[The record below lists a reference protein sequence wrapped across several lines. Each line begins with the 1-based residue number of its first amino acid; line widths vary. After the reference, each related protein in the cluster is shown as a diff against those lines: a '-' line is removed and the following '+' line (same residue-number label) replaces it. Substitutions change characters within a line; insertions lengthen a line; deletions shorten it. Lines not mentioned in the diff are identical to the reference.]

1 MKWPS
6 WLPRVLVESALIVFS
21 VLMALAVDQWRDSR
35 ATEARARDAVA
46 AITAELQANRAA
58 AERARSF
65 HLETTALL
73 KAVADRKQ
81 LPEDDIAYQ
90 RGMFNPATVVQAAWV
105 TAREAAT
112 LQTLPLDA
120 VLRLSR
126 VYELQESYAQLGD
139 EIARDVYIDLRRR
152 GFEAVLREGFAGF
165 ILLTTD
171 FATREAKLIERY
183 DEALK
188 MLAALPQ

>member
-6 WLPRVLVESALIVFS
+6 WLPRVLVESVLIVFS
-21 VLMALAVDQWRDSR
+21 VLVALAVDQWRETR
-35 ATEARARDAVA
+35 ASQTRTREAVA
-46 AITAELQANRAA
+46 AITAELQANRAS
-58 AERARSF
+58 AERARTF
-65 HLETTALL
+65 HLETNAAL
-73 KAVADRKQ
+73 KAIAERKE
-81 LPEDDIAYQ
+81 LPGDDIAYH

-120 VLRLSR
+120 VLKLSR
-126 VYELQESYAQLGD
+126 VYEQQESYAQLGD
-139 EIARDVYIDLRRR
+139 EIASDIYVDLRRR

-171 FATREAKLIERY
+171 FANRETSLIARY

-188 MLAALPQ
+188 MLAALPH